1 WFGKIDEPRKAAQL
15 AVSRLA
21 KIGALF
27 VEARS
32 FIESEYR
39 EQVRGANVRGVRV
52 VPMPSPELRAALA
65 EKKPIEDTLADEITA
80 IRAAVDRR
88 FTPEERH
95 ELWSGDIERIRRV
108 VPEGTDLDALR
119 DLAGSIEVQ
128 GREVESQRV
137 IERFLEEEK
146 AEESG
151 FSM

>member
-1 WFGKIDEPRKAAQL
+1 M
-15 AVSRLA
+15 SRLA

-27 VEARS
+27 IEARS

-39 EQVRGANVRGVRV
+39 EQVRGANLRGARV

-65 EKKPIEDTLADEITA
+65 EKKPIEGKLADEITA
-80 IRAAVDRR
+80 IRATVDRR
-88 FTPEERH
+88 FTPEERR

-108 VPEGTDLDALR
+108 VPEGTDLEAVR
-119 DLAGSIEVQ
+119 DLAEPIEMQ
-128 GREVESQRV
+128 GREVESRQV

-151 FSM
+151 LSM